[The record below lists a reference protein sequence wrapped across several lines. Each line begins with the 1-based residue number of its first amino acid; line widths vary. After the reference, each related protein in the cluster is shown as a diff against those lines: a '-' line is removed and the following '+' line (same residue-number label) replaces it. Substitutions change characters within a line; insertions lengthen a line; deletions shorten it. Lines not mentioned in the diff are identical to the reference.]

1 MENSKQHFLEAWAD
15 TKETCIEMEAL
26 LTILKDYCE
35 ANEDEEHRIFDIRVM
50 IELLS
55 DKNQK
60 QREQINQIE
69 RCSQCFIFD
78 KL

>member
-15 TKETCIEMEAL
+15 TKETCVEMGAL
-26 LTILKDYCE
+26 LAILKDYCD
-35 ANEDEEHRIFDIRVM
+35 ANEDEEQRICDIGVM

-55 DKNQK
+55 DKNRK

-69 RCSQCFIFD
+69 RCSHGFLY